1 MTKLKA
7 SSLKPTQGYN
17 WFTTDNQLQ
26 KSAKMNY
33 KEILIFDI
41 SSEFGHFRKY
51 NTTTSPLS
59 YSIPTRTAVAGILG
73 AILGMVREVADGVYP
88 DGAIP
93 VQEFFSKS
101 NSDIAL
107 QILKPVKK
115 ENVAMNLINT
125 KTSFYDLT
133 KAGRTQIEFE
143 LVKNVKYRIFFAL
156 NNNQLVFNELV
167 RRIKIKNHHFS
178 PYLGLAQFTAT
189 VDFVD
194 IRQAEPLE
202 NRDENYIDII
212 TAVNLSK
219 TISEQPVDFDYSAM
233 YSANNM
239 PIEMNRNREVQE
251 FSEVL
256 IEKNGLPVKAK
267 VKEYYKIENYG
278 NILFL

>member
-1 MTKLKA
+1 
-7 SSLKPTQGYN
+7 
-17 WFTTDNQLQ
+17 
-26 KSAKMNY
+26 MNY

-59 YSIPTRTAVAGILG
+59 YSIPTRTAIAGILG
-73 AILGMVREVADGVYP
+73 AILGMEREVADGVYP
-88 DGAIP
+88 DGAIS
-93 VQEFFSKS
+93 VQEFFSKA
-101 NSDIAL
+101 NSDIAV
-107 QILKPVKK
+107 QILNPVKK
-115 ENVAMNLINT
+115 ENVAINLINT

-143 LVKNVKYRIFFAL
+143 LVKNIKYRIFLAL
-156 NNNQLVFNELV
+156 NSNQLVFNELAE
-167 RRIKIKNHHFS
+167 RIKTKNHHFS

-189 VDFVD
+189 VDFVNVK
-194 IRQAEPLE
+194 QAERIE
-202 NRDENYIDII
+202 NRDENFIEII

-219 TISEQPVDFDYSAM
+219 TIGEQPVDFDYSAM

-267 VKEYYKIENYG
+267 VKDYYKIENYG

>member
-1 MTKLKA
+1 
-7 SSLKPTQGYN
+7 
-17 WFTTDNQLQ
+17 
-26 KSAKMNY
+26 MNY

-73 AILGMVREVADGVYP
+73 AILGMEREVADGVYP
-88 DGAIP
+88 VGAIP
-93 VQEFFSKS
+93 VQEFFSKA
-101 NSDIAL
+101 NSDIAV
-107 QILKPVKK
+107 QILNPVKK
-115 ENVAMNLINT
+115 ENIALNLINS

-133 KAGRTQIEFE
+133 RAGRTQIEFE
-143 LVKNVKYRIFFAL
+143 LVKNIKYRIFFAL
-156 NNNQLVFNELV
+156 NNNHLVFNELAE
-167 RRIKIKNHHFS
+167 RIKTKSHHFS
-178 PYLGLAQFTAT
+178 PYLGLAQCTAT

-194 IRQAEPLE
+194 IKQAQFSE
-202 NRDENYIDII
+202 NKEENFIDII

-219 TISEQPVDFDYSAM
+219 TISEQPVEFDYSAM

-239 PIEMNRNREVQE
+239 PIEMNQNREVQE

-256 IEKNGLPVKAK
+256 IEKNGLSVKAK
-267 VKEYYKIENYG
+267 VMEYYKIENYG

>member
-1 MTKLKA
+1 
-7 SSLKPTQGYN
+7 
-17 WFTTDNQLQ
+17 
-26 KSAKMNY
+26 MNY

-73 AILGMVREVADGVYP
+73 AILGMEREVADGVYP
-88 DGAIP
+88 VGAIP

-101 NSDIAL
+101 NSDIAV
-107 QILKPVKK
+107 QILNPVKK

-133 KAGRTQIEFE
+133 RAGRTQIEFE

-156 NNNQLVFNELV
+156 NNNQLVFNELEG
-167 RRIKIKNHHFS
+167 RIKTKNHHFS
-178 PYLGLAQFTAT
+178 PYLGLAQCTAT

-194 IRQAEPLE
+194 IKQAELME

-219 TISEQPVDFDYSAM
+219 SIGEQPVEFDYSAM

-256 IEKNGLPVKAK
+256 IEKNGLPVKVK
-267 VKEYYKIENYG
+267 VKDYYKIENYG

>member
-1 MTKLKA
+1 
-7 SSLKPTQGYN
+7 
-17 WFTTDNQLQ
+17 
-26 KSAKMNY
+26 MNY

-73 AILGMVREVADGVYP
+73 AILGMEREVADGVYP
-88 DGAIP
+88 VGAIP

-101 NSDIAL
+101 NSDIAI
-107 QILKPVKK
+107 QILNPIKK

-133 KAGRTQIEFE
+133 RAGRTQIEFE

-156 NNNQLVFNELV
+156 NNNQLVFNELAE
-167 RRIKIKNHHFS
+167 RIKTKSHHFS

-189 VDFVD
+189 IDFVD
-194 IRQAEPLE
+194 VKQAEARE
-202 NRDENYIDII
+202 NKEENFIDII

-219 TISEQPVDFDYSAM
+219 TIGEQPVEFDYSAM

-239 PIEMNRNREVQE
+239 AIEMNRNREIQE

-267 VKEYYKIENYG
+267 VKDYYKIENYG

>member
-1 MTKLKA
+1 
-7 SSLKPTQGYN
+7 
-17 WFTTDNQLQ
+17 
-26 KSAKMNY
+26 MNY

-51 NTTTSPLS
+51 NTTTSPLT
-59 YSIPTRTAVAGILG
+59 YSIPTRTAIAGILG
-73 AILGMVREVADGVYP
+73 AILGMEREVADGVYP
-88 DGAIP
+88 VGAIP
-93 VQEFFSKS
+93 VQEFFSKV
-101 NSDIAL
+101 NSDIAV
-107 QILKPVKK
+107 QILNPVKK

-133 KAGRTQIEFE
+133 RAGRTQIEFE

-156 NNNQLVFNELV
+156 NNNQLVFRELAE
-167 RRIKIKNHHFS
+167 RIKTKNHHFS
-178 PYLGLAQFTAT
+178 PYLGLAQCTAT

-194 IRQAEPLE
+194 LKQAEPME
-202 NRDENYIDII
+202 NKDESYINFI

-219 TISEQPVDFDYSAM
+219 TFGELPIEFDYSAM

-267 VKEYYKIENYG
+267 VKNYYTIENYG

>member
-1 MTKLKA
+1 
-7 SSLKPTQGYN
+7 
-17 WFTTDNQLQ
+17 
-26 KSAKMNY
+26 MNY

-59 YSIPTRTAVAGILG
+59 YSIPTRTAIAGILG
-73 AILGMVREVADGVYP
+73 AILGMEREVADGVYP
-88 DGAIP
+88 DSAIP

-101 NSDIAL
+101 NSDIAV
-107 QILKPVKK
+107 QILNPVKK

-156 NNNQLVFNELV
+156 SNNQLVFNELAK
-167 RRIKIKNHHFS
+167 RIQTKSHHFS
-178 PYLGLAQFTAT
+178 PYLGLVQFTAT

-194 IRQAEPLE
+194 VKQAEVRD
-202 NRDENYIDII
+202 NKDENFIEII

-219 TISEQPVDFDYSAM
+219 TIGEQPVEFDYSAM

-256 IEKNGLPVKAK
+256 IEKSGLPLKAK
-267 VKEYYKIENYG
+267 VKDYYKIKNYG

>member
-1 MTKLKA
+1 
-7 SSLKPTQGYN
+7 
-17 WFTTDNQLQ
+17 
-26 KSAKMNY
+26 MNS

-41 SSEFGHFRKY
+41 GSEYGHFRKY
-51 NTTTSPLS
+51 NTTTSPLT
-59 YSIPTRTAVAGILG
+59 YSIPTRTAIAGFLG
-73 AILGMVREVADGVYP
+73 AILGMEREVADGVFP

-93 VQEFFSKS
+93 VQEFFSKA
-101 NSDIAL
+101 NSDIAI
-107 QILKPVKK
+107 QIINPVKK

-125 KTSFYDLT
+125 AGAKEHFYNLT

-143 LVKNVKYRIFFAL
+143 LLKNVRYRIYFGL
-156 NNNQLVFNELV
+156 QNSESTFNELAE
-167 RRIKIKNHHFS
+167 RIKAKNHHFS

-189 VDFVD
+189 IDFVD
-194 IRQAEPLE
+194 VKQSEFIE
-202 NRDENYIDII
+202 NSEKRFIEIA

-219 TISEQPVDFDYSAM
+219 IKEEHPIDFDYSAM

-251 FSEVL
+251 YSEVL

-267 VKEYYKIENYG
+267 VDNYYRIEDYG